1 MIPVSRLSWAQSQR
15 VISTRFPNVPLFEG
29 VAKPDDWDDLQRLA
43 NLTNPR
49 VQQTADG
56 WGILRAEDC
65 AHGEGADLIMAPF
78 AYLRPG
84 GSRFADQTHG
94 AYYASRDLNTA
105 IDETVFHTEKFARE
119 SRLPAISFEKQVLE
133 ARISGSFH
141 DLRKA
146 LPDKKILSPD
156 SYVTS
161 QAFAR
166 KLRAQEKSSGI
177 VYPSVRSAGGQCIA
191 VFLPR
196 LISNCRRTLHL
207 AYLWDGVRITG
218 VQERSMMKQL
228 NPAKFGSKTASR
240 KK

>member
-1 MIPVSRLSWAQSQR
+1 MIPASRLAWLHSQR
-15 VISTRFPNVPLFEG
+15 IISTRFPSVPQFEG

-49 VQQTADG
+49 VQQSLDG
-56 WGILRAEDC
+56 WGILRPEDC

-78 AYLRPG
+78 AYIRPG
-84 GSRFADQTHG
+84 GSRFADQSHG
-94 AYYASRDLNTA
+94 AYYAGRDLNTA

-119 SRLPAISFEKQVLE
+119 SRLPAIAFEKQVLD
-133 ARISGSFH
+133 ARISGRFH

-156 SYVTS
+156 SYTTS
-161 QAFAR
+161 QAFAL
-166 KLRAQEKSSGI
+166 KVRAKENSNGI
-177 VYPSVRSAGGQCIA
+177 VYPSVRSAGGECIA

-196 LISNCRRTLHL
+196 LISNCRRTRHL

-218 VQERSMMKQL
+218 VQDRLMIRDLTPLK
-228 NPAKFGSKTASR
+228 KR
-240 KK
+240 K

>member
-1 MIPVSRLSWAQSQR
+1 MTPVSRLAWAHSQR
-15 VISTRFPNVPLFEG
+15 IISTRFPNVALFEG

-49 VQQTADG
+49 IQQTTDG
-56 WGILRAEDC
+56 WGMLRKEDC

-84 GSRFADQTHG
+84 GSRFADDTHG
-94 AYYASRDLNTA
+94 AYYAARELNTA

-119 SRLPAISFEKQVLE
+119 SRLPPIAFEKQVLD

-141 DLRKA
+141 DLRRA

-156 SYVTS
+156 SYTAS
-161 QAFAR
+161 QAFAL
-166 KLRAQEKSSGI
+166 KLRAEENSNGI
-177 VYPSVRSAGGQCIA
+177 VYPSVRSAGGECIA

-196 LISNCRRTLHL
+196 LISNCRRTRHL

-218 VQERSMMKQL
+218 VQERSMIRDLTPLK
-228 NPAKFGSKTASR
+228 KR
-240 KK
+240 K

>member
-1 MIPVSRLSWAQSQR
+1 MIPLSRLAWAHSQR
-15 VISTRFPNVPLFEG
+15 IISTRFPSVPLFEG

-49 VQQTADG
+49 IQQTNDG
-56 WGILRAEDC
+56 WGMLRIEDC

-94 AYYASRDLNTA
+94 AYYAGRDLNTA

-119 SRLPAISFEKQVLE
+119 SRLPAIAFEKQVLD

-156 SYVTS
+156 SYATS
-161 QAFAR
+161 QAFAL
-166 KLRAQEKSSGI
+166 KLRSEANSNGI
-177 VYPSVRSAGGQCIA
+177 VYPSVRSAGGECIA

-196 LISNCRRTLHL
+196 LISNCRRTRHL
-207 AYLWDGVRITG
+207 AYLWDGARITG
-218 VQERSMMKQL
+218 VQERSMIRALTSLK
-228 NPAKFGSKTASR
+228 KR
-240 KK
+240 K

>member
-1 MIPVSRLSWAQSQR
+1 MIPLSRLAWAHSQR
-15 VISTRFPNVPLFEG
+15 IISTRFPSVPLFEG

-49 VQQTADG
+49 IQQTNEG
-56 WGILRAEDC
+56 WGMLRIEDC

-94 AYYASRDLNTA
+94 AYYAGRDLNTA

-119 SRLPAISFEKQVLE
+119 SRLPAIAFEKQVLD

-156 SYVTS
+156 SYATS
-161 QAFAR
+161 QAFAL
-166 KLRAQEKSSGI
+166 KLRAEENSNGI
-177 VYPSVRSAGGQCIA
+177 AYPSVRSAGGECIA

-196 LISNCRRTLHL
+196 LISNCRRTRHL
-207 AYLWDGVRITG
+207 AYLWDGARITG
-218 VQERSMMKQL
+218 VQERSMIRALTPLK
-228 NPAKFGSKTASR
+228 KR
-240 KK
+240 K